1 MIYSELCMVMYC
13 LVIYS
18 ELFVVIGMYCLILY
32 SDFMDVD
39 VNLWMVV

>member
-13 LVIYS
+13 LVING
-18 ELFVVIGMYCLILY
+18 ELFVVIGMYCLIVY

-39 VNLWMVV
+39 MNLWMVV

>member
-13 LVIYS
+13 LVIYG
-18 ELFVVIGMYCLILY
+18 ELFVVIGMYCLIVY

-39 VNLWMVV
+39 MNLWMVV

>member
-1 MIYSELCMVMYC
+1 MIYSELCMVMYF

-18 ELFVVIGMYCLILY
+18 ELFVVIGMYCLIVY